1 MIQANLHNSDQL
13 SNPTLRIAHKLE
25 KTEFQ
30 KFYQGFP
37 CYSSFEVDN
46 DGITYFL
53 QSPPLAEYWK
63 LQASKFIDENG
74 LDLEVI
80 GTGKISTTFII
91 KRK

>member
-1 MIQANLHNSDQL
+1 MIQAKLQNPGDL

-30 KFYQGFP
+30 KFYQSFP
-37 CYSSFEVDN
+37 CYAKFEVDN
-46 DGITYFL
+46 DGLTYFL
-53 QSPPLAEYWK
+53 QSPDLADYWK

-80 GTGKISTTFII
+80 GTGKISTTFIV
-91 KRK
+91 KLK

>member
-1 MIQANLHNSDQL
+1 MIQAKLQNPDDLN
-13 SNPTLRIAHKLE
+13 NPTLRIAHKLE
-25 KTEFQ
+25 KTDFQ
-30 KFYQGFP
+30 KFYQEFP

-46 DGITYFL
+46 DGLTYFL
-53 QSPPLAEYWK
+53 QSPDLADYWK

>member
-1 MIQANLHNSDQL
+1 MANLQQIPEL

-30 KFYQGFP
+30 KFYQSFP
-37 CYSSFEVDN
+37 CYAKFEVDN
-46 DGITYFL
+46 DGLTYFL
-53 QSPPLAEYWK
+53 QSPDLADYWK

>member
-1 MIQANLHNSDQL
+1 MIAKIQLSDQL

-46 DGITYFL
+46 DGLTYFL
-53 QSPPLAEYWK
+53 QSPDLADYWK
-63 LQASKFIDENG
+63 LQASKFIDDNG